1 MEMATTAIFTS
12 AFLSTD
18 FAAGESLSRW
28 WTPGLITLAILVTT
42 LMVATVVTKKAIF
55 GSGAAKLRRPPGPR
69 PLPIIGNMHQLAG
82 GNVSLP
88 RRLMELSATY
98 GPVMSLHLGSVPMV
112 VASSAEA
119 VEQFLRVQD
128 KVWSGRPRSLGFKI
142 ISNDFKMAPDTPY
155 WWKVLRKLFHRE
167 LLSNSQLETFR
178 ESRTAE
184 FDRLVRS
191 VYEDSCQVSSKEEG
205 EEHDVA
211 LGSKLTVLSANNITN
226 MMLGKRCVCVWIS
239 N

>member
-1 MEMATTAIFTS
+1 MATNAKFTS

-18 FAAGESLSRW
+18 FAAGDFASR
-28 WTPGLITLAILVTT
+28 WTPGLITLAILMTT
-42 LMVATVVTKKAIF
+42 LIATVVTKKAIF
-55 GSGAAKLRRPPGPR
+55 GHKGAAKLRRQPPGPR
-69 PLPIIGNMHQLAG
+69 PLPVIGNMHQLAG
-82 GNVSLP
+82 GDLSLP

-98 GPVMSLHLGSVPMV
+98 GAVMSLHLGSVPMV

-119 VEQFLRVQD
+119 VEQFLKVQD
-128 KVWSGRPRSLGFKI
+128 RVWSGRPRSLGFKI
-142 ISNDFKMAPDTPY
+142 VSNNFKMAPDTPY

-191 VYEDSCQVSSKEEG
+191 IYEDSCQFSKKEG

-226 MMLGKRCVCVWIS
+226 MMLGKRCVCVD
-239 N
+239 